1 MFCKTPYKLLPW
13 INPGD
18 TRWEQLAVNPRA
30 TQLLEKNMENIKRKL
45 TEFHAHRAE
54 IEALGVGPAL
64 FGPATEGDVGDDD
77 GTWGEDD
84 EYYLGTTI

>member
-1 MFCKTPYKLLPW
+1 MAESVGQIILPGNYGLGSIRLGLW
-13 INPGD
+13 INSKMAED
-18 TRWEQLAVNPRA
+18 D
-30 TQLLEKNMENIKRKL
+30 ENIKRSVE
-45 TEFHAHRAE
+45 EFHAHRAE